1 MGSVLFSFVFL
12 VMAASISIPLILSAK
27 WNVELMKRN
36 RLARLHNNLEFIKR
50 LRNVRMI
57 EFVIDLAQLA
67 LLVIVIFMKLSL
79 LEWIG
84 VGLVFTISVVAR
96 LNLNRAKR
104 LLLTEGQNSMS

>member
-1 MGSVLFSFVFL
+1 
-12 VMAASISIPLILSAK
+12 
-27 WNVELMKRN
+27 
-36 RLARLHNNLEFIKR
+36 
-50 LRNVRMI
+50 MI